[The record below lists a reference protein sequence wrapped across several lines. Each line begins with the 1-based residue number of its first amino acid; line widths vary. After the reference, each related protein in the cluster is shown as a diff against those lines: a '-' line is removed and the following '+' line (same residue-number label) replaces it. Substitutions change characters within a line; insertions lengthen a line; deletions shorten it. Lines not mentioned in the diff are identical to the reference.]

1 MLEVLIATVILTVVA
16 TGLLGPFAISIGLNK
31 SQGELATRTTEYCQ
45 DKMEQLLA
53 LNYIDTTSDTTQFPT
68 ASTGGTGLSDGGGI
82 NPNSPVANY
91 VDYVASDG
99 TLQGASAA
107 GAFYKRVWQ
116 ISTAGNLKTITVVT
130 ATITNGGGAGVTPQ
144 TKVVSFLSNMQ

>member
-99 TLQGASAA
+99 TLQGANSA

-130 ATITNGGGAGVTPQ
+130 APITNGGGAGVTPQ
-144 TKVVSFLSNMQ
+144 TKLVSFLSNMQ